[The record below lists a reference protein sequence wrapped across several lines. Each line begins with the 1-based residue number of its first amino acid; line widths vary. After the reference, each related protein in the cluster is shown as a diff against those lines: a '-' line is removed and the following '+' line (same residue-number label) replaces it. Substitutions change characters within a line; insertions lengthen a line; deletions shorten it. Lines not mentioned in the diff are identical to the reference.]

1 MARPIALAG
10 SDGTL
15 LDQTDNDRTFKLM
28 GWSIR
33 ETGGAVASL
42 RLRERSASG
51 AIVGAVSLVANGH
64 SVAWFGPQGIT
75 CSGDLLEDTTAG
87 AYEGCVYVA

>member
-10 SDGTL
+10 SDGSL
-15 LDQTDNDRTFKLM
+15 LDQTDDSRTFTLL

-33 ETGGAVASL
+33 ETAGAVASL
-42 RLRERSASG
+42 RFRERSASG

-64 SVAWFGPQGIT
+64 SVAWFGPQGVT
-75 CSGDLLEDTTAG
+75 CSGDLLEDTVAG
-87 AYEGCVYVA
+87 AYEGVVYIA